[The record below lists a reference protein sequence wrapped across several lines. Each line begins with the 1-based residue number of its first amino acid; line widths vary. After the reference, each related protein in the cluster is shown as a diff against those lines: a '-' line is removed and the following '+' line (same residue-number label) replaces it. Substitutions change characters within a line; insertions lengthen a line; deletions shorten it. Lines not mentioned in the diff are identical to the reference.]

1 MKKLAVTIFLLS
13 FGAMSIANE
22 MPRTISVSGSGSVE
36 TPPDRATLILSIVA
50 RDQSVAAAQAEAA
63 EVTAKVLALTD
74 ELGIPDNRVDTMSA
88 SVRPDYRWNR
98 EKEEQELRGYIAER
112 QMRVEVHDLEQVGVV
127 VERAV
132 EEGVNQVSPPQLTS
146 SKRRDAYRDALERA
160 AEDARAN
167 AERLASALGVT
178 LGAAMQINAGPGFRP
193 PMPMMAV
200 RQADAM
206 ALEAAPETYSAGD
219 MTVTANVS
227 VVFELAE

>member
-1 MKKLAVTIFLLS
+1 MPKLTSLILVFITGCAFAADEIPHTI
-13 FGAMSIANE
+13 
-22 MPRTISVSGSGSVE
+22 TVSGVGSVE

-98 EKEEQELRGYIAER
+98 EREEQELRGYIAER
-112 QMRVEVHDLEQVGVV
+112 QMRIEIRDLEQVGVV

-132 EEGVNQVSPPQLTS
+132 EAGVNQVSPPQLTS

-160 AEDARAN
+160 ADDARAN
-167 AERLASALGVT
+167 AERLAGALGVN
-178 LGAAMQINAGPGFRP
+178 LGTAMQVNAGPGFRP
-193 PMPMMAV
+193 PMPMMGV

-206 ALEAAPETYSAGD
+206 AMEAAPETYNAGD
-219 MTVTANVS
+219 MTVTATVS
-227 VVFELAE
+227 VVFELTE

>member
-13 FGAMSIANE
+13 FGAMSIANDI
-22 MPRTISVSGSGSVE
+22 PRTISVSGSGSVE

-132 EEGVNQVSPPQLTS
+132 EEGVNQVSAPHILIS
-146 SKRRDAYRDALERA
+146 ILRDAFREALDRA
-160 AEDARAN
+160 AYDA
-167 AERLASALGVT
+167 
-178 LGAAMQINAGPGFRP
+178 
-193 PMPMMAV
+193 
-200 RQADAM
+200 
-206 ALEAAPETYSAGD
+206 
-219 MTVTANVS
+219 
-227 VVFELAE
+227 